1 MTSKDRPDLIHS
13 VVRSLYLAFID
24 NAAQFQ
30 FTSLLVSFR
39 IGPAGNDESH
49 DLLERLNELHVESPP
64 PPPALLQFPRSRL
77 RRASTNEVIQ
87 HSEMS
92 PPAETEMVWEW
103 GQMPRE
109 ASRPAQTG
117 LKHMLLE
124 RIHSDV
130 APTQRHTVTG
140 SPMMPIPRRRRYD
153 SEPAMSHVTAA
164 PVQVQDTLI
173 ASPLSES
180 NTVDSGTSSLSYN
193 ALLVSEAVVDDD
205 DEQHDPTVDPN
216 EVSMS
221 LCGGLLEN
229 NEVEDKDLFDRKIV
243 TFEEFNRSPKT
254 YVANPLLI
262 GELTNQV
269 NFQ

>member
-1 MTSKDRPDLIHS
+1 
-13 VVRSLYLAFID
+13 
-24 NAAQFQ
+24 
-30 FTSLLVSFR
+30 
-39 IGPAGNDESH
+39 
-49 DLLERLNELHVESPP
+49 
-64 PPPALLQFPRSRL
+64 
-77 RRASTNEVIQ
+77 
-87 HSEMS
+87 
-92 PPAETEMVWEW
+92 
-103 GQMPRE
+103 MPRE

-269 NFQ
+269 IFQ